1 MVQESFEYKTDDEQF
16 GREKYFFTEDILYYP
31 FSDCEDRSIFFSHL
45 VRKLLGLEVVGL
57 NYPNHVATA
66 VKFNTNVTGD
76 ALLID
81 NSKYIICDPTYIGS
95 DVGMAMPQFK
105 NVSPSVIRVN
115 K

>member
-1 MVQESFEYKTDDEQF
+1 M
-16 GREKYFFTEDILYYP
+16 
-31 FSDCEDRSIFFSHL
+31 
-45 VRKLLGLEVVGL
+45 VGL

-76 ALLID
+76 AVLID